1 MLNLR
6 MLVNSMGKVRKARLH
21 QSLAE
26 QILEANAPRPKSRSK
41 VRKRKPEQGEFVGEK
56 LTHEILQQ
64 ARQQQEELEEE
75 YGVAGTAKP
84 TKRKRKKSTSG
95 AEVSLDPPGRRGS
108 DAEEFSEGSD
118 FEVEDGEYV
127 QDYCP
132 KVSEEDEEAIK
143 RFMHEEKTP
152 RKTLADV
159 IMDKI
164 RDKETEI
171 ASQMSD
177 TSLSHQM
184 DDKVVA
190 VFKGVGQILS
200 KYRSGKL
207 PKAFKFIPSLGNWEE
222 VLYMTEPDKWSAAA
236 MFQATRIFTSN
247 LSTAKA
253 QYFFNLVL
261 LPRIRDDISE
271 FKRLN
276 FHLYMSLKKALF
288 KPAAFF
294 KGLLLPLCESGTC
307 TLREALIVSSVLA
320 KCSIPMLHSSA
331 ALLKIAEAEYSGANS
346 IFIRT
351 LLDKKYA
358 LPYRVIDALVFHF
371 LRFKTDTRTLPVLW
385 HQSLLTFVQR
395 YKEDMS
401 VEQKEEILDLVRS
414 HHTHHDISAEVRRE
428 IVNSKCRDLGVI
440 FNDRNTQ
447 PKATAP
453 TTTAAMQE

>member
-1 MLNLR
+1 
-6 MLVNSMGKVRKARLH
+6 MGKEKKARLH
-21 QSLAE
+21 QSLAD
-26 QILEANAPRPKSRSK
+26 QILEADAPRSKNRSK
-41 VRKRKPEQGEFVGEK
+41 ARGTKLEEQGDYVGEK
-56 LTHEILQQ
+56 LTHQILQQ

-75 YGVAGTAKP
+75 YGGGEATARSTKQ
-84 TKRKRKKSTSG
+84 KRKRSTSG
-95 AEVSLDPPGRRGS
+95 AKVSLDLSGGRDS
-108 DAEEFSEGSD
+108 DEGEGSD
-118 FEVEDGEYV
+118 LEEGSVEYT

-132 KVSEEDEEAIK
+132 QVCEEDEKAMK
-143 RFMHEEKTP
+143 MFMHEEANP
-152 RKTLADV
+152 RKTLASM

-164 RDKETEI
+164 RDRETEI

-177 TSLSHQM
+177 VSISHRM
-184 DDKVVA
+184 DEKVVA

-207 PKAFKFIPSLGNWEE
+207 PKAFKVIPSLADWEE
-222 VLYMTEPDKWSAAA
+222 ALYLTEPTKWSAAA

-247 LSTAKA
+247 LSTPKA

-261 LPRIRDDISE
+261 LPRVRDDISE

-276 FHLYMSLKKALF
+276 FHLYMALKKALF

-294 KGLLLPLCESGTC
+294 KGVLLPLCESGTC

-331 ALLKIAEAEYSGANS
+331 ALLKIAEMEYSGANS
-346 IFIRT
+346 IFLRT
-351 LLDKKYA
+351 LLDKTYA
-358 LPYRVIDALVFHF
+358 LPYRVIDAVVFHF
-371 LRFKTDTRTLPVLW
+371 LHFKTDTRTLPVLW

-414 HHTHHDISAEVRRE
+414 HHTHREISAEVRRE
-428 IVNSKCRDLGVI
+428 IVNSKCRDLGLL
-440 FNDRNTQ
+440 FSDRQ
-447 PKATAP
+447 KGGATAVP
-453 TTTAAMQE
+453 MQEQ